1 MLVLFDHSSI
11 RYCLDEKQVASHRSG
26 LDIAIFFLSA
36 YVYSQPVWLNFEI
49 DVASD
54 PKATARSIQ
63 ASMLAGAGCCSLLR
77 M

>member
-11 RYCLDEKQVASHRSG
+11 RYCLDEKHVASHRSN
-26 LDIAIFFLSA
+26 LYIAIFFLSA

-63 ASMLAGAGCCSLLR
+63 ASMLAGAGCRSLLR

>member
-1 MLVLFDHSSI
+1 MLILFDYSSI
-11 RYCLDEKQVASHRSG
+11 RYCLDEKHVASHRWN
-26 LDIAIFFLSA
+26 LYTAIFFLSA

-63 ASMLAGAGCCSLLR
+63 ASMLAGAGCRSLLR